1 MASRT
6 TKKADTENKTAKP
19 EGKAGV
25 KYHNSVSIDAENP
38 LPIDFGGRAF
48 TSIGDGSYYPFFAP
62 DDNLFRTLLELRLLS
77 PTQSNC
83 INDKTFYTVGD
94 GLQVQ
99 GQDFP
104 TDFDR
109 KINGKGQTIDDV
121 LKAVAESYWQ
131 DGNKFNEVVRTVI
144 GNQTYI
150 HVYSHNNLDCRFKEN
165 EDGDDPTHVIRS
177 KEFRRN
183 GIYRFGKKDNPITIP
198 IWTDNPLQKEDV
210 WLKDPNKKN
219 TFRTM
224 LVIKNE
230 VQGVDYY
237 GLPSNFAGMAQA
249 LLEYNVARF
258 NLDEFE
264 NNMFISGI
272 LSIMGQVSDSEAKK
286 LLADIRK
293 THLGKGK
300 QRRVFTV
307 SSEQGITDTKFTPF
321 TQTHE
326 GHFVEFDKHNEGKIV
341 SANGWSKEL
350 LDMNDRAGLGKGGDY
365 LAQLFKRKFR
375 TIISPAQQTLLNN
388 FIYPLMKIID
398 QFKNTKFYDLP
409 WMIKPVIPVSL
420 EGILDIN
427 SLLTV
432 DEGREEIGK
441 GPAENDKGKLMISEV
456 KGKSSGNNN
465 STPDTQNTG
474 GAA

>member
-1 MASRT
+1 MPPRT
-6 TKKADTENKTAKP
+6 TKKDNIESKA

-38 LPIDFGGRAF
+38 LPVDFGGTAF
-48 TSIGDGSYYPFFAP
+48 TSVGGGSYYPFFAP

-99 GQDFP
+99 DQEFP
-104 TDFDR
+104 KDFDR
-109 KINGKGQTIDDV
+109 KINGKGQTIDDI

-131 DGNKFNEVVRTVI
+131 DGNKFIEVVRTVVA
-144 GNQTYI
+144 GHTYI
-150 HVYSHNNLDCRFKEN
+150 HVYPHNNLDCRFKER

-177 KEFRRN
+177 REFRKN
-183 GIYRFGKKDNPITIP
+183 GITRFGKKDNPITIP
-198 IWTDNPLQKEDV
+198 IWTDNPLYKEDV
-210 WLKDPNKKN
+210 WLKDPTKKG

-237 GLPSNFAGMAQA
+237 GLPSNFAGIAPA
-249 LLEYNVARF
+249 LLEYNVIRF

-264 NNMFISGI
+264 NNLFISGV
-272 LSIMGQVSDSEAKK
+272 LSIMGQLSPEEGKK
-286 LLADIRK
+286 LLADIK
-293 THLGKGK
+293 KGHIGKGK
-300 QRRVFTV
+300 QRRVFVV
-307 SSEQGITDTKFTPF
+307 SSENGINDTKFTPF
-321 TQTHE
+321 TEKHE
-326 GHFVEFDKHNEGKIV
+326 GHFVELDRHYEGKIV
-341 SANGWSKEL
+341 SANGWSREL
-350 LDMNDRAGLGKGGDY
+350 LDMNDKAGLGKGGDF
-365 LAQLFKRKFR
+365 LAQLFKRKFK
-375 TIISPAQQTLLNN
+375 TIISPAQQTIVNN
-388 FIYPLMKIID
+388 FIFPLMKIID
-398 QFKNTKFYDLP
+398 EFKNTKYYDLP
-409 WMIKPVIPVSL
+409 WMITPVIPVSL

-441 GPAENDKGKLMISEV
+441 GPTENGKGKMMISEV
-456 KGKSSGNNN
+456 KGVPALLIIKKI
-465 STPDTQNTG
+465 TKLKEVQNDRC
-474 GAA
+474 